1 MLHTNSNR
9 GPYLP
14 EPGNHSF
21 FFSLVPLSPASGGWR
36 GAWRR
41 GTEPNNQVGVQ
52 VVSLGGE
59 APLLAS
65 KKVSGGLLPTSAS
78 LLSVSGDGGGS
89 WVTAIKKEDDGVLD
103 SREGLIVRLFNV
115 DGVDRENVTLTLNL
129 PGQSLK
135 AADKV
140 SLIELDPESLGVS
153 GNSIFFTLNHWAIET
168 FRLSV
173 LS

>member
-1 MLHTNSNR
+1 M
-9 GPYLP
+9 
-14 EPGNHSF
+14 
-21 FFSLVPLSPASGGWR
+21 
-36 GAWRR
+36 
-41 GTEPNNQVGVQ
+41 
-52 VVSLGGE
+52 
-59 APLLAS
+59 
-65 KKVSGGLLPTSAS
+65 
-78 LLSVSGDGGGS
+78 
-89 WVTAIKKEDDGVLD
+89 TAIKKEDDGVLD